1 MNVVR
6 TSGLIVLALLAG
18 AVLGAKGAAA
28 AAPPVVSCDQIAPAP
43 GYSSWSYQETFQP
56 TCHNCFETDIVK
68 TFKDVLSAVKNVEI
82 DIWDN
87 YRSGI
92 TGNAVPGEWFVRHG
106 ASHVGNANI
115 CTGNG
120 KGDNNLGAC
129 LTDIQQWSAANPG
142 HNPITLFLDKK
153 EAWSDVKA
161 RRRPADLDG
170 LVTSILG
177 SALYKPASLQGTYP
191 SLREAAQNKVWPTMG
206 NLAGRVIV
214 VLTGE
219 ALNEYVSD
227 RGRDAALFVAPD
239 TTNQS
244 DVTGTPGGFTDATAK
259 YVVFYNI
266 QATDSRDQF
275 GLTTRANNYVSR
287 LWGSEGWDTCKILNN
302 CINDIALFDWRKGAC
317 NGGMATGV
325 QRTHD
330 KP

>member
-1 MNVVR
+1 MKTR
-6 TSGLIVLALLAG
+6 GFILL
-18 AVLGAKGAAA
+18 AVLGGAMLGANGSAAA
-28 AAPPVVSCDQIAPAP
+28 VVRCDQISPAP
-43 GYSSWSYQETFQP
+43 GYSSWPYQAYFQP

-68 TFKDVLSAVKNVEI
+68 TFKEVLSEVKNVEI

-87 YRSGI
+87 WRTGI

-106 ASHVGNANI
+106 LGHVGNANN
-115 CTGNG
+115 CTDNP
-120 KGDNNLGAC
+120 KGTNNLSAC
-129 LTDIQQWSAANPG
+129 LNDIKQWSDAHTG

-191 SLREAAQNKVWPTMG
+191 SLREAAQDKAWPTMG
-206 NLAGRVIV
+206 GLAGKVIV

-227 RGRDAALFVAPD
+227 RGPKAALFVAPD

-244 DVTGTPGGFTDATAK
+244 DITGTPGGFTAATAK

-266 QATDSRDQF
+266 KATDSRDQL
-275 GLTTRANNYVSR
+275 GLETRANNYVSR
-287 LWGSEGWDTCKILNN
+287 LWGSEGWDPCKILAN

-317 NGGMATGV
+317 NMTTGV

-330 KP
+330 KPLQ